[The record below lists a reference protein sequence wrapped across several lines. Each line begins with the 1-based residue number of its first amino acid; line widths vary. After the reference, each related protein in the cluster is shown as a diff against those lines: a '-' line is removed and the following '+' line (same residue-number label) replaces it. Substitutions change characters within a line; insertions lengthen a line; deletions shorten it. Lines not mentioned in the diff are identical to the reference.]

1 MPEVLTA
8 LAAGRISPL
17 GASIAVRETA
27 CLTRDDRHRV
37 SRELAVAGGLSDR
50 ELEVATR
57 RRVQELDLEAAVRRA
72 AKAREDRYV
81 SIRPEPDA
89 VARLSAVLPVE
100 QCVAVYASLRKAAE
114 SAHATGDER
123 AKAQLMA
130 DTLVERV
137 TGQALARMVPVE
149 IAVVMTSDALLG
161 RTDEPAHLP
170 GYGPIPARVVRQ
182 LATDGVVET
191 VTDDPSAPPDVD
203 IPATEAE
210 KARVWIRRMLTDP
223 VDGTVTDI
231 DSRRRRFNRSAAT
244 FIRLRD
250 QVCRDPHCDA
260 PIRDLDHLHDY
271 ADGGRTT
278 IDNGIGLCQRGNL
291 VDQVP
296 GWHIAGTS
304 RQRIIVT
311 PTGHRYESRPPP
323 ALGPRLP
330 VVDRAAE
337 LPSRRLIGLPTMA
350 DRRRRHGRV
359 TVRA

>member
-1 MPEVLTA
+1 
-8 LAAGRISPL
+8 
-17 GASIAVRETA
+17 
-27 CLTRDDRHRV
+27 
-37 SRELAVAGGLSDR
+37 
-50 ELEVATR
+50 
-57 RRVQELDLEAAVRRA
+57 
-72 AKAREDRYV
+72 
-81 SIRPEPDA
+81 
-89 VARLSAVLPVE
+89 
-100 QCVAVYASLRKAAE
+100 
-114 SAHATGDER
+114 
-123 AKAQLMA
+123 
-130 DTLVERV
+130 
-137 TGQALARMVPVE
+137 
-149 IAVVMTSDALLG
+149 
-161 RTDEPAHLP
+161 
-170 GYGPIPARVVRQ
+170 
-182 LATDGVVET
+182 VET
-191 VTDDPSAPPDVD
+191 VTDDPSAPDVD

-223 VDGTVTDI
+223 VDGTVTDV

-323 ALGPRLP
+323 ALGSRLP
-330 VVDRAAE
+330 VVDRAVE
-337 LPSRRLIGLPTMA
+337 LP
-350 DRRRRHGRV
+350 
-359 TVRA
+359 RAG